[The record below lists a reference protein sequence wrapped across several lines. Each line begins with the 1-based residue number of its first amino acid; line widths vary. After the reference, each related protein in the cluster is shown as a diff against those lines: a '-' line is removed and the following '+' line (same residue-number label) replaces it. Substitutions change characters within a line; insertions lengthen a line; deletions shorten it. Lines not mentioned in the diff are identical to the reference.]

1 MPILH
6 PRPALPPAGNPVR
19 PVFMFNMSSIL
30 ISLTVV
36 QFIMAAIL
44 TTFWLARI
52 KTGGL
57 KEMALAMTVGG
68 VGALAVGA
76 GAAMKDFHPAGFG
89 LMCFVVAILSAARA
103 MGRLQDRRPR
113 YVLELAALIISAAG
127 IYYFIVVKQN
137 VAGGLVV
144 NSVIFAIVCGLTA
157 RDLFAERDPSLRTA
171 CRILGTMFAV
181 FATLQLFRIFVRPL
195 FEGPMGPNVQI
206 VTLDVA
212 FAFIGM
218 ATVIGWSLG
227 LLWASYSRA
236 EYQLRAAYEE
246 LERFSGAVAHD
257 LKSPLN
263 AVIGNL
269 EAAILPSSAMNAQ
282 QRAEFIASAHKAAL
296 RMSSFIGDL
305 LDDARSV
312 QQAPQTETA
321 DPGQCLRSVQ
331 DSLRPMIDAVAAE
344 IIIGDLPPVALSALQ
359 LTRVFQNLLDNA
371 LKYRSLERPLTI
383 DISARRQGDAVQ
395 IYIKDNGVGISQ
407 AEQPRV
413 FNRFERGGKQSLVP
427 GDGVGLSECRRIVEK
442 AGGSIDLSSQLGSG
456 STFRLV
462 LPAAS

>member
-1 MPILH
+1 M
-6 PRPALPPAGNPVR
+6 
-19 PVFMFNMSSIL
+19 MFNISSIL

-36 QFIMAAIL
+36 QFIMATIL
-44 TTFWLARI
+44 TIFWLARV

-57 KEMALAMTVGG
+57 KEMALAMTIGG
-68 VGALAVGA
+68 VGALAIGA
-76 GAAMKDFHPAGFG
+76 GAAMTDFRPAGFG
-89 LMCFVVAILSAARA
+89 LMCFVVAVLSAARA
-103 MGRLQDRRPR
+103 MGRLQGHRPR
-113 YVLELAALIISAAG
+113 YVLELAALIISAAA

-157 RDLFAERDPSLRTA
+157 RDLFGERDPSLRTA
-171 CRILGTMFAV
+171 CRILGAMFAV
-181 FATLQLFRIFVRPL
+181 FAALQLLRIFVRPL
-195 FEGPMGPNVQI
+195 FDGPVGPNDQI
-206 VTLDVA
+206 VALDVA
-212 FAFIGM
+212 FAFVGM

-227 LLWASYSRA
+227 LLWASCSRA

-269 EAAILPSSAMNAQ
+269 EAAALPSAVMDAQ
-282 QRAEFIASAHKAAL
+282 QRAEFLASAHKAAL
-296 RMSSFIGDL
+296 RMNRFIGDL
-305 LDDARSV
+305 LDDARSA
-312 QQAPQTETA
+312 QQGPPVEAA
-321 DPGQCLRSVQ
+321 DPGQCLHEAQ
-331 DSLRPMIDAVAAE
+331 DSLRPMIDAIAAE
-344 IIIGDLPPVALSALQ
+344 ITIGDLPPVAVSPLQ

-383 DISARRQGDAVQ
+383 DISALRQGDAVI
-395 IYIKDNGVGISQ
+395 IYIKDNGVGIAQ
-407 AEQPRV
+407 ADQPRV
-413 FNRFERGGKQSLVP
+413 FNRFVRAGKKSLVS

-442 AGGSIDLSSQLGSG
+442 AGGSIDLSSQLGAG
-456 STFRLV
+456 ATFRLI

>member
-1 MPILH
+1 ML
-6 PRPALPPAGNPVR
+6 PAGNPAR

-44 TTFWLARI
+44 IAFWWARM
-52 KTGGL
+52 KASGL
-57 KEMALAMTVGG
+57 MEMALAMAIGG
-68 VGALAVGA
+68 IGTLFAGA
-76 GAAMKDFHPAGFG
+76 GTALTDFRLGSIG
-89 LMCFVVAILSAARA
+89 VLCFIVAVLSAVRA
-103 MGRLQDRRPR
+103 MGRLQGRKPR
-113 YVLELAALIISAAG
+113 YLLEAVTLTFASAA
-127 IYYFIVVKQN
+127 IYYFIIVENHIAGMLVSIS
-137 VAGGLVV
+137 VA
-144 NSVIFAIVCGLTA
+144 FALVCGLTA
-157 RDLFAERDPSLRTA
+157 RDLLAERDPGLKNG
-171 CRILGTMFAV
+171 CRILGAMFAV
-181 FATLQLFRIFVRPL
+181 FATLHTLRAVIRPL
-195 FEGPMGPNVQI
+195 FDTALGPNSQI
-206 VTLDVA
+206 VALDFA

-218 ATVIGWSLG
+218 AMVIGWSLG

-269 EAAILPSSAMNAQ
+269 EAAILPSSAMTAQ
-282 QRAEFIASAHKAAL
+282 QRAEFLASAHKAAL
-296 RMSSFIGDL
+296 RMNRFIGDL

-312 QQAPQTETA
+312 QQAPQIETA

-344 IIIGDLPPVALSALQ
+344 ITVGDLPPVALSALQ

-383 DISARRQGDAVQ
+383 DISARRQGDTVQ

-407 AEQPRV
+407 ADQPRV

-442 AGGSIDLSSQLGSG
+442 AGGSIDLSSQLGTG
-456 STFRLV
+456 STFRLI
-462 LPAAS
+462 LPAADQ

>member
-1 MPILH
+1 
-6 PRPALPPAGNPVR
+6 
-19 PVFMFNMSSIL
+19 MFNMSSIL
-30 ISLTVV
+30 ISLAVV
-36 QFIMAAIL
+36 QFIMATIL
-44 TTFWLARI
+44 ATFWLARLKI
-52 KTGGL
+52 GGL

-76 GAAMKDFHPAGFG
+76 GAAMKDFHAAGFG
-89 LMCFVVAILSAARA
+89 LLCFVVTILSAARA
-103 MGRLQDRRPR
+103 MGRLQGRNPR
-113 YVLELAALIISAAG
+113 YALEGATLIVAAG
-127 IYYFIVVKQN
+127 AIYFFLIVKHDIPG
-137 VAGGLVV
+137 ALVCNAIV
-144 NSVIFAIVCGLTA
+144 FAIVCGLTA
-157 RDLFAERDPSLRTA
+157 RDLLSERDPGLKIG
-171 CRILGTMFAV
+171 CRILGAMFAV
-181 FATLQLFRIFVRPL
+181 FAALQTLRIFIRPL
-195 FEGPMGPNVQI
+195 FDGPVGPNSQI
-206 VTLDVA
+206 VALDVA

-218 ATVIGWSLG
+218 AMVICWSLG

-236 EYQLRAAYEE
+236 EYQMRAAYEE

-269 EAAILPSSAMNAQ
+269 EASIQPSLNLDAAQ
-282 QRAEFIASAHKAAL
+282 KAEFLASAHKAAL
-296 RMSSFIGDL
+296 RMNRFIGDL

-312 QQAPQTETA
+312 QQAPSAETA
-321 DPGQCLRSVQ
+321 DPGQCLREAQ

-383 DISARRQGDAVQ
+383 DISARRQGDTVQ
-395 IYIKDNGVGISQ
+395 LYIKDNGVGISQ
-407 AEQPRV
+407 ADQPRV

-442 AGGSIDLSSQLGSG
+442 AGGSIDLSSQLGTG
-456 STFRLV
+456 STFRLI

>member
-1 MPILH
+1 
-6 PRPALPPAGNPVR
+6 
-19 PVFMFNMSSIL
+19 MSSIL

-76 GAAMKDFHPAGFG
+76 GAAMMDFRPAGFG
-89 LMCFVVAILSAARA
+89 LMCFVVAILSATRA
-103 MGRLQDRRPR
+103 MGRLQNRRPR

-157 RDLFAERDPSLRTA
+157 RDLFGERDPSLRTA
-171 CRILGTMFAV
+171 CRILGAMFAV
-181 FATLQLFRIFVRPL
+181 FAALQLFRIFVRPL
-195 FEGPMGPNVQI
+195 FDGPVGPNDQI

-227 LLWASYSRA
+227 LLWASCNRA

-269 EAAILPSSAMNAQ
+269 EAAILPSSAMSDQ
-282 QRAEFIASAHKAAL
+282 QRAAFLASAHKAAL
-296 RMSSFIGDL
+296 RMNRFIGDL
-305 LDDARSV
+305 LDDARSA
-312 QQAPQTETA
+312 QQASSAETA
-321 DPGQCLRSVQ
+321 DPGQCLREAQ

-344 IIIGDLPPVALSALQ
+344 ITVGDLPPVAVTPLQ

-383 DISARRQGDAVQ
+383 DISARRQGDTVQ
-395 IYIKDNGVGISQ
+395 IYIKDNGAGISQ
-407 AEQPRV
+407 ADQPRV

-442 AGGSIDLSSQLGSG
+442 AGGSIDLSSQLGTG
-456 STFRLV
+456 STFRLI
-462 LPAAS
+462 LPAVS